1 MKLAAPVENLLPP
14 DVRVAAVAVLQQLV
28 VLALGDL
35 LLQVLVVLQV
45 SIVLVLEHDLFA
57 AYRAARH
64 RLHLA
69 CSLLRRRCHYL
80 LLHRYI
86 HASHLD
92 AFLHCLVQLGR
103 LFGFDDIY
111 GLVQVLGVVL
121 FGFGEEDI
129 GDALQI
135 GYEEVYFELEPFPEG
150 LVVEGGGELVKAAAD
165 FLFDLILVGLFE
177 LFELFVVV
185 VLQVYV
191 LLLYQVILLDQ
202 LLVLLEQLLVFFT
215 LLLQQSPQLAHCRH
229 QLLPRRY
236 F

>member
-1 MKLAAPVENLLPP
+1 M
-14 DVRVAAVAVLQQLV
+14 
-28 VLALGDL
+28 
-35 LLQVLVVLQV
+35 
-45 SIVLVLEHDLFA
+45 
-57 AYRAARH
+57 
-64 RLHLA
+64 
-69 CSLLRRRCHYL
+69 
-80 LLHRYI
+80 
-86 HASHLD
+86 
-92 AFLHCLVQLGR
+92 
-103 LFGFDDIY
+103 
-111 GLVQVLGVVL
+111 QVLGVVL

-135 GYEEVYFELEPFPEG
+135 GYEEVYFELEPLPEG

-177 LFELFVVV
+177 LFELFVVL